1 MGNAPLSRRK
11 RASLLGGVM
20 EVTALEEAFEEFKR
34 DGGQPSI
41 GQHLLLREVEELY
54 IKRED
59 IEIIPEEGTDV
70 QTPTDIAAAEA
81 QAEAG
86 ELSQTIEF

>member
-1 MGNAPLSRRK
+1 
-11 RASLLGGVM
+11 M

-34 DGGQPSI
+34 EGGRPSI
-41 GQHLLLREVEELY
+41 GQMALLREVELDY

-59 IEIIPEEGTDV
+59 IVIIPEEGEDV

-81 QAEAG
+81 AAMVSE
-86 ELSQTIEF
+86 